1 MNEASTSTGKTR
13 ILFSPLDWGI
23 GHASRSILL
32 IKQLIQAGYEVI
44 AATDGASYALLR
56 SSFPTMKI
64 IRLPFCRVRYSRHL
78 PAIWKVFFS
87 LPCIL
92 KSIRKEHNIT
102 AGIVEELGINLIVSD
117 NRYGVYHPAVPS
129 FLLIHQLQPRLPRQL
144 SFLTSLFF
152 RLYSKR
158 LIKFNRIWVPDFAD
172 DPTLAGTLSHPS
184 ATMPESLKGKILYTG
199 VLSRFMDPEYRKE
212 YPVRKIFTV
221 VVVLSGP
228 EPQRSI
234 LEKILVRKLRKKPWQ
249 VLFIRGIPWK
259 KQAKTVYGNIQLVS
273 HLPPNLFYT
282 YLKKA
287 EYIISRAGYST
298 VMDLAAIGKSA
309 LLIPTP
315 GQTEQEYL
323 ADHLAAGH
331 YFVSMSQNDIRIQ
344 EAFEKLKKT
353 RLFPIRQ
360 GKNPI
365 EEIKREIA

>member
-1 MNEASTSTGKTR
+1 MNEASTPNGKPR
-13 ILFSPLDWGI
+13 ILVSPLDWGI

-32 IKQLIQAGYEVI
+32 IKQLTQAGYEVI

-56 SSFPTMKI
+56 SSFPAMKM

-78 PAIWKVFFS
+78 PAIWKIFLS

-92 KSIRKEHNIT
+92 RSIREEHNKT
-102 AGIVEELGINLIVSD
+102 AAIVEEFAIDLIVSD
-117 NRYGVYHPAVPS
+117 SRYGVYHPAVPS
-129 FLLIHQLQPRLPRQL
+129 FLIIHQLQPRLPRRF
-144 SFLTSLFF
+144 SFLASFLFRF
-152 RLYSKR
+152 YHRRL
-158 LIKFNRIWVPDFAD
+158 LKFNRLWVPDFAD
-172 DPTLAGTLSHPS
+172 DPTLAGSLSHPS
-184 ATMPESLKGKILYTG
+184 ATMPGSLKEKILYTG
-199 VLSRFMDPEYRKE
+199 VLSRFMDPEYNSA

-259 KQAKTVYGNIQLVS
+259 KQSQTVHGNIQLVS

-287 EYIISRAGYST
+287 EFIISRAGYST
-298 VMDLAAIGKSA
+298 IMDLAAIGKSA

-323 ADHLAAGH
+323 ADHLAAGN

-344 EAFEKLKKT
+344 EAFEKLKKI
-353 RLFPIRQ
+353 RLFPMRE
-360 GKNPI
+360 GKNLL
-365 EEIKREIA
+365 EEIKGEI